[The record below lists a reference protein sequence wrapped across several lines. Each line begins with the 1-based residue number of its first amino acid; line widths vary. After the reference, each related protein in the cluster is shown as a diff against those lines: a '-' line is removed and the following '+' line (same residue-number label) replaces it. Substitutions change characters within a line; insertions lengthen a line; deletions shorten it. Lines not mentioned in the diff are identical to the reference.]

1 MLLLLYTGIVQ
12 WLNLTHTNCR
22 SEDLQNNSIYPNAN
36 GLV

>member
-1 MLLLLYTGIVQ
+1 MLLLLYIGIVQ

-22 SEDLQNNSIYPNAN
+22 SEDLQNNYLNAN